1 MSQDILKAAFITG
14 FLMTWLGY
22 VWLILPILFRF
33 FFGGI
38 WWNSLS
44 HPYSERLSRAALFW
58 SEEVQTMG
66 KSRSHRWAQG
76 LLASG
81 LTLLTLTGVVWLGLR
96 ILEKLAGP

>member
-1 MSQDILKAAFITG
+1 MTQSLLTAAFILG
-14 FLMTWLGY
+14 FLTAWLGL
-22 VWLILPILFRF
+22 VWVMLPILFRF
-33 FFGGI
+33 LFRGT

-44 HPYSERLSRAALFW
+44 QPYSERLRRAALFW

-66 KSRSHRWAQG
+66 TSRSHRRAQG

-81 LTLLTLTGVVWLGLR
+81 LTLLILTGVVWLGLR